1 MAPIFIRS
9 ITLSGT
15 WQKLAATRTV
25 LTAAITTASTNAQ
38 NAQFRVDGGPTVLWP
53 AGVSATLIGV
63 DLSRIEVKGT
73 SPDSVLVTGGI
84 AFPAVRIGTSPTGGD
99 GGAGEEFVV
108 GPGGTT
114 LP

>member
-38 NAQFRVDGGPTVLWP
+38 NAQFRVDGGPIVLWP

-84 AFPAVRIGTSPTGGD
+84 SRRVIKLPPP
-99 GGAGEEFVV
+99 
-108 GPGGTT
+108 PGGNGGGSGAFFGMGF
-114 LP
+114 

>member
-9 ITLSGT
+9 ITLTAS

-84 AFPAVRIGTSPTGGD
+84 SRRVIKVPPP
-99 GGAGEEFVV
+99 
-108 GPGGTT
+108 PGGNGGGSGAFFGMGF
-114 LP
+114 

>member
-9 ITLSGT
+9 ITLSAT

-73 SPDSVLVTGGI
+73 SPDSVLVAGGI
-84 AFPAVRIGTSPTGGD
+84 ARRVVNLPPPQGGGGGGSPPLGGS
-99 GGAGEEFVV
+99 GPPGE
-108 GPGGTT
+108 G
-114 LP
+114 

>member
-25 LTAAITTASTNAQ
+25 L
-38 NAQFRVDGGPTVLWP
+38 RP

-73 SPDSVLVTGGI
+73 SPDSVLVAGGI
-84 AFPAVRIGTSPTGGD
+84 ARRVVNLPPPQGGGGGGSPPLGGS
-99 GGAGEEFVV
+99 GPPGE
-108 GPGGTT
+108 G
-114 LP
+114 

>member
-1 MAPIFIRS
+1 MAPVFIRS
-9 ITLSGT
+9 ITLSST

-73 SPDSVLVTGGI
+73 SPDSVLVTGGVSRNVI
-84 AFPAVRIGTSPTGGD
+84 RVPPP
-99 GGAGEEFVV
+99 
-108 GPGGTT
+108 PGGGGSGAF
-114 LP
+114 LEMGF